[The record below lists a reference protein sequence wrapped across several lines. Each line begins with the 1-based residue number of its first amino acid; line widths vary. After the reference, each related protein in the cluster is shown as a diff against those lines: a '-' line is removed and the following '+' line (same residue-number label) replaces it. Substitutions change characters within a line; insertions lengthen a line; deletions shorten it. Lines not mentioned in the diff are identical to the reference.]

1 LNYLLDTNTVSEWT
15 KPHPDPGVVKW
26 LAEADEDR
34 VFLSVITL
42 AEMRYGIERMATGAQ
57 RNRLGV
63 WLRDELTVRFE
74 GRILPVDPAVAE
86 AWGQLIARTKAIG
99 RTVGI
104 MDGFVS
110 AIAALHQMTVVTR
123 NVTHFRDLGHP
134 VFNPWTS

>member
-1 LNYLLDTNTVSEWT
+1 LNYLLDTNVVSEWI
-15 KPHPDPGVVKW
+15 KPRPDPGVIKW

-42 AEMRYGIERMATGAQ
+42 AEVRYGIERMTMGAQ

-63 WLRDELTVRFE
+63 WLRDELTGRFE

-86 AWGQLIARTKAIG
+86 AWGQLIAHAQTIG